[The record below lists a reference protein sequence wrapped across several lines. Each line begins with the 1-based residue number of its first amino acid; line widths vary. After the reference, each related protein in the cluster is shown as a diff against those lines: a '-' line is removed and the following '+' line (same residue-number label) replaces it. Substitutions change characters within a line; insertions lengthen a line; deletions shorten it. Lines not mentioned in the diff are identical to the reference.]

1 MNQNK
6 TARYEWVDIAKFIGL
21 FLMILG
27 HKELLDTRSTN
38 VIFSFH
44 MPLFF
49 ILSGMLHKDYDF
61 KTALRKVWY
70 SLLRPFLIIAASWCL
85 IFTLLNLRHEHD
97 TESVRWLIGHFA
109 GTFICPGKT
118 FMSYD
123 SICCYIW
130 FLLAL
135 ALIKLI
141 ASMVKEKKQWLIA
154 PFVSLAIFIVIYQNS
169 IVLPLAI
176 DSALLAFPFYAIGY
190 GLNEVLLYKKYNKV
204 LCWTIPILLFVITIT
219 ISKQNGIVDINNCR
233 FGNNILYFY
242 LFGTIGTLAVIGF
255 SKLFVSKPSFITRL
269 GGVIV
274 DGALLIVGYSAYLTG
289 IIRDSIPCLPHNNIG
304 GFIIGVLVMCVLYIP
319 ILAAQKY
326 FPEILGKKRM

>member
-1 MNQNK
+1 M
-6 TARYEWVDIAKFIGL
+6 
-21 FLMILG
+21 
-27 HKELLDTRSTN
+27 
-38 VIFSFH
+38 
-44 MPLFF
+44 
-49 ILSGMLHKDYDF
+49 
-61 KTALRKVWY
+61 
-70 SLLRPFLIIAASWCL
+70 
-85 IFTLLNLRHEHD
+85 
-97 TESVRWLIGHFA
+97 
-109 GTFICPGKT
+109 
-118 FMSYD
+118 
-123 SICCYIW
+123 
-130 FLLAL
+130 
-135 ALIKLI
+135 
-141 ASMVKEKKQWLIA
+141 
-154 PFVSLAIFIVIYQNS
+154 
-169 IVLPLAI
+169 AI

-219 ISKQNGIVDINNCR
+219 ISKQNGIVYINNCR

-255 SKLFVSKPSFITRL
+255 SKLFVSKSSFITSL

-326 FPEILGKKRM
+326 FPEILGKRRM

>member
-97 TESVRWLIGHFA
+97 TESVRWLIGHFV

-118 FMSYD
+118 FMSYG
-123 SICCYIW
+123 SFCCYIW

-154 PFVSLAIFIVIYQNS
+154 PFVSLAIFIVIYKNS

-255 SKLFVSKPSFITRL
+255 SKLFVSKSSFITRL
-269 GGVIV
+269 GG
-274 DGALLIVGYSAYLTG
+274 
-289 IIRDSIPCLPHNNIG
+289 
-304 GFIIGVLVMCVLYIP
+304 
-319 ILAAQKY
+319 
-326 FPEILGKKRM
+326 